1 MGMAPSR
8 ALPSLFTLGRMDL
21 VSIIFEMAV
30 EGESFPNSGSVHD
43 LETDTIDQT

>member
-1 MGMAPSR
+1 MVLSR
-8 ALPSLFTLGRMDL
+8 AVPSLFILGWMDF